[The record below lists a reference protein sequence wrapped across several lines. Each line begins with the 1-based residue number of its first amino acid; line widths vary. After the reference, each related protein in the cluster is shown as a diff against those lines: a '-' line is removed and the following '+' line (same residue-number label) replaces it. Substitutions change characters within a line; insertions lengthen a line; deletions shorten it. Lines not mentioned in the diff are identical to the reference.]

1 VALVPLL
8 DVLDH
13 KLKIEPHKLDEIS
26 TYLCLLELSI
36 SIHALSLVSRAWMN
50 TFPVFAAA

>member
-1 VALVPLL
+1 MPLL